1 MEFRAVKGMND
12 ILPQE
17 LSRWQRL
24 ERTFQRV
31 VERYGY
37 REVRTPVLEHTDVF
51 VRSIGEAT
59 DIVEKEMFTFTRSKE
74 SLTLRPEGTAGA
86 VRAYVTNSVHAKEP
100 ITRWYY
106 LGPMFRAEQPQ
117 RGRYRQFYQAGCELY
132 GDPGP
137 ICDAEMID
145 MLFRLLGELGIGGLE
160 VRLSSIG
167 AAETRERYRAALAD
181 YLRPRAQELSEHAQR
196 RLETNPLRVLD
207 SKDPRDVAV
216 AAGAPSILDLLT
228 DTDRAHWQGVCAALD
243 ALGTTYRVDS
253 TLVRGLDYYS
263 RTLFEITA
271 SSGELGSQNTLVGG
285 GRYDGLVREM
295 GGPDVPT
302 IGFAMGLERVLLAM
316 SEAEPELAAF
326 CYFAPI
332 GEPAARLSLSV
343 AHEVRQLGGVA
354 EVDGRALS
362 LKAKLRRANATGAR
376 LCVIVGD
383 TELESGVVTLKDLL
397 ARTEEQV
404 SRATAA
410 SVIADR
416 LRGSTT
422 SDRSGSRV

>member
-59 DIVEKEMFTFTRSKE
+59 DIVEKEMFTFTRSDE

-86 VRAYVTNSVHAKEP
+86 VRAYVTNSVNAREP
-100 ITRWYY
+100 VSRWYY
-106 LGPMFRAEQPQ
+106 LGPMFRAERPQ

-145 MLFRLLGELGIGGLE
+145 MLFRLLGELGIGGLQ

-167 AAETRERYRAALAD
+167 GAETRDRYRAALTE

-207 SKDPRDVAV
+207 SKDPRDQAV
-216 AAGAPSILDLLT
+216 AAGAPSIIELLT
-228 DTDRAHWQGVCAALD
+228 EADREHWQGLCSALD
-243 ALGTTYRVDS
+243 QLGTTYRVDS

-271 SSGELGSQNTLVGG
+271 SSGGLGSQNTLVGG

-295 GGPDVPT
+295 GGPEVPS

-316 SEAEPELAAF
+316 PEAEPELPAF

-332 GEPAARLSLSV
+332 GEAAARLSLSL
-343 AHEVRQLGGVA
+343 ANEVRQLGGVA
-354 EVDGRALS
+354 EVDGRS
-362 LKAKLRRANATGAR
+362 VSVRAKLRRANATSAR
-376 LCVIVGD
+376 LCVILGD
-383 TELESGVVTLKDLL
+383 SELEAGVVTLKDLF
-397 ARTEEQV
+397 AHTEEQV
-404 SRATAA
+404 ARTTAA

>member
-31 VERYGY
+31 VERHGY

-59 DIVEKEMFTFTRSKE
+59 DIVEKEMFSFTRSEE

-86 VRAYVTNSVHAKEP
+86 VRAYVTNSVHAREP
-100 ITRWYY
+100 VTRWYY
-106 LGPMFRAEQPQ
+106 LGPMFRAERPQ

-145 MLFRLLGELGIGGLE
+145 MLFRLYGELGIGGLE

-167 AAETRERYRAALAD
+167 GTETRERYRGALTE
-181 YLRPRAQELSEHAQR
+181 YLRPRASELSEHAQR

-216 AAGAPSILDLLT
+216 A
-228 DTDRAHWQGVCAALD
+228 
-243 ALGTTYRVDS
+243 
-253 TLVRGLDYYS
+253 
-263 RTLFEITA
+263 
-271 SSGELGSQNTLVGG
+271 VG
-285 GRYDGLVREM
+285 
-295 GGPDVPT
+295 
-302 IGFAMGLERVLLAM
+302 
-316 SEAEPELAAF
+316 
-326 CYFAPI
+326 
-332 GEPAARLSLSV
+332 
-343 AHEVRQLGGVA
+343 
-354 EVDGRALS
+354 
-362 LKAKLRRANATGAR
+362 
-376 LCVIVGD
+376 
-383 TELESGVVTLKDLL
+383 
-397 ARTEEQV
+397 
-404 SRATAA
+404 
-410 SVIADR
+410 
-416 LRGSTT
+416 
-422 SDRSGSRV
+422 